1 MYKQIIIIFVVIVVI
16 IIANII
22 TQNNTNSAVE
32 AMSKNLSELREKIYK
47 LNESEES
54 SKINEEQNSKSD
66 EKQNENQNED
76 SKTDESKKESLD
88 VNKEQEE
95 STKKMEDIEN
105 LWEEKDETMSYYIE
119 HNELEKVKTELT
131 KLKANIETK
140 DYQTAVESLDNCAFI
155 LKHIKEKSA
164 LKIVNIF

>member
-1 MYKQIIIIFVVIVVI
+1 MYKQVIIIFVVIVAI
-16 IIANII
+16 IVANII
-22 TQNNTNSAVE
+22 TQNNTNNAVE

-66 EKQNENQNED
+66 ENSNI
-76 SKTDESKKESLD
+76 DESKKESLD

-119 HNELEKVKTELT
+119 HNEIEKVKTELT

>member
-1 MYKQIIIIFVVIVVI
+1 MYKQVIIIFVVIVAI
-16 IIANII
+16 IVANII

-54 SKINEEQNSKSD
+54 SKINEEQNSK
-66 EKQNENQNED
+66 
-76 SKTDESKKESLD
+76 TDESKKESLD

-95 STKKMEDIEN
+95 STKKMEEIES

-119 HNELEKVKTELT
+119 HNEIEKVKTELT

-140 DYQTAVESLDNCAFI
+140 DYQTAVESVDNCAFI
-155 LKHIKEKSA
+155 LKHIKDKSA

>member
-1 MYKQIIIIFVVIVVI
+1 M
-16 IIANII
+16 
-22 TQNNTNSAVE
+22 
-32 AMSKNLSELREKIYK
+32 
-47 LNESEES
+47 
-54 SKINEEQNSKSD
+54 
-66 EKQNENQNED
+66 
-76 SKTDESKKESLD
+76 D

-95 STKKMEDIEN
+95 STKKMEEIES

-119 HNELEKVKTELT
+119 HNEIEKVKTELT

-155 LKHIKEKSA
+155 LKHIKDKSA

>member
-1 MYKQIIIIFVVIVVI
+1 MYKQVIIIFVVIVAI
-16 IIANII
+16 IVANII

-54 SKINEEQNSKSD
+54 
-66 EKQNENQNED
+66 
-76 SKTDESKKESLD
+76 LD
-88 VNKEQEE
+88 ANKEQEE

-119 HNELEKVKTELT
+119 HNEIEKVKTELT

>member
-1 MYKQIIIIFVVIVVI
+1 MYKQVIIIFVVIVAI
-16 IIANII
+16 IIANIT
-22 TQNNTNSAVE
+22 TQNNTNNAVE

-54 SKINEEQNSKSD
+54 
-66 EKQNENQNED
+66 
-76 SKTDESKKESLD
+76 LD

-95 STKKMEDIEN
+95 STKKMEEIES

-155 LKHIKEKSA
+155 LKHIKDKSA

>member
-1 MYKQIIIIFVVIVVI
+1 MYKQVVIIFVVIVAI
-16 IIANII
+16 IVANII

-54 SKINEEQNSKSD
+54 
-66 EKQNENQNED
+66 
-76 SKTDESKKESLD
+76 LD
-88 VNKEQEE
+88 ANKEQEE

-155 LKHIKEKSA
+155 LKHIKDKSA

>member
-1 MYKQIIIIFVVIVVI
+1 MYKQVIIIIIVLVVIVV
-16 IIANII
+16 ANII
-22 TQNNTNSAVE
+22 TQNNTSKAVE
-32 AMSKNLSELREKIYK
+32 VMSQNLSQLREKIHK

-54 SKINEEQNSKSD
+54 FKINEEQ
-66 EKQNENQNED
+66 
-76 SKTDESKKESLD
+76 
-88 VNKEQEE
+88 EE
-95 STKKMEDIEN
+95 SMKKMEDIEN

-119 HNELEKVKTELT
+119 HNELEKVRTELT

-155 LKHIKEKSA
+155 LKHIKDKSA

>member
-1 MYKQIIIIFVVIVVI
+1 MYKQVVIIFVVIVAI
-16 IIANII
+16 IVANII
-22 TQNNTNSAVE
+22 TQNNTNNAVE

-54 SKINEEQNSKSD
+54 
-66 EKQNENQNED
+66 
-76 SKTDESKKESLD
+76 LD
-88 VNKEQEE
+88 VNKEQEG

-155 LKHIKEKSA
+155 LKHIKDKSA

>member
-1 MYKQIIIIFVVIVVI
+1 MYKQVIIIFVVIVVI
-16 IIANII
+16 IVANII

-54 SKINEEQNSKSD
+54 
-66 EKQNENQNED
+66 
-76 SKTDESKKESLD
+76 LD
-88 VNKEQEE
+88 ANKEQEE

-155 LKHIKEKSA
+155 LKHIKDKSA

>member
-1 MYKQIIIIFVVIVVI
+1 MYKQVVIIFVVIVAI
-16 IIANII
+16 IVANII

-54 SKINEEQNSKSD
+54 
-66 EKQNENQNED
+66 
-76 SKTDESKKESLD
+76 LD
-88 VNKEQEE
+88 VNKEQEG

-155 LKHIKEKSA
+155 LKHIKDKSA